1 MLAIH
6 RQARATPAV
15 GAQIASSFESSGV
28 LARRY
33 GVSAKT
39 RCKWRRQGPSNC
51 QALSARPHKLSCVPA
66 MRSAPSCARSAAPP
80 IFPLDDLTF
89 IISHLPHHT

>member
-6 RQARATPAV
+6 PQARTTPAV

-33 GVSAKT
+33 GVSAET
-39 RCKWRRQGPSNC
+39 LCKWRRRGPSNC
-51 QALSARPHKLSCVPA
+51 QALSARPHKLPCVPA
-66 MRSAPSCARSAAPP
+66 INARSRKRAPP
-80 IFPLDDLTF
+80 RDPF
-89 IISHLPHHT
+89 SAR